1 MSIQLC
7 GAIGGNTGG
16 IPCAVSPHSGLSI
29 AIWGGKL
36 TPEQY
41 STANGIKTKL
51 VADSKL
57 TKLSSDKLFLLPL
70 RLGVESKKEANVE
83 QTFSNGTKI
92 VAREGLPGYRFSF
105 KTSQQQNAQLRKF
118 NNQEVSILVQ
128 DKNLNVWGTADE
140 NLNFIGRRAI
150 LFFEGLD
157 HPGDDVVAGIG
168 YVTVMFLDPIENYD
182 TLYFVSPGFNFQT
195 NLKKLFEVQ
204 LFQKA
209 VAVSNALK
217 ISGKIETANPAAPID
232 IYADYS
238 TTLFNTASVWK
249 ATNVAT
255 GGVIDITSI
264 APNSAGYGV
273 LTLDSTDFGALNSG
287 DKVLIENTSPT
298 ALDAAGA
305 AGIETTGFIFTKP

>member
-7 GAIGGNTGG
+7 GSIGGNTGG
-16 IPCAVSPHSGLSI
+16 IPCAVSPESALNF

-41 STANGIKTKL
+41 ATSAGIKTKL

-83 QTFSNGTKI
+83 QSFSNGLKV

-118 NNQEVSILVQ
+118 NNQEVSLLVQ
-128 DKNLNVWGTADE
+128 DKKLNVWGTVDE
-140 NLNFIGRRAI
+140 NNNFIGRRAI

-157 HPGDDVVAGIG
+157 HPGDDTVAGIG

-182 TLYFVSPGFNFQT
+182 TLYFVAAGFNFQT

-204 LFQKA
+204 LFEKA
-209 VAVSNALK
+209 AASSNVLK
-217 ISGKIETANPAAPID
+217 VSGKIETANPAAPID
-232 IYADYS
+232 IYSDYS
-238 TTLFNTASVWK
+238 TTLFNTGSLWK
-249 ATNVAT
+249 ATNVQT
-255 GGVIDITSI
+255 GGSFTITGI
-264 APNSAGYGV
+264 ASNAGGYGA
-273 LTLDSTDFGALNSG
+273 LTLDSTAFAALSSG
-287 DKVLIENTSPT
+287 DKILIENTSPT